1 MQTLTFDLS
10 KKQGPFKPLNATNGG
25 PWHKRYSNKQYRSN
39 LEAYKA
45 ARFPYSRNHDANLSG
60 ATYGGPFTVDVSVI
74 FRDFSADVNDPAAYD
89 FANTDECVL
98 CTLVAGTKTFYRLGQ
113 SIENQIKKH
122 DTKPPQDTLKWVQI
136 CEHIILHYT
145 QGWNSGYAL
154 DMPYWEIWNE
164 PDLRTDDEPAE
175 NKPTW
180 GGTKA
185 EFFDFFETAAKYLK
199 GKFPQQKNG
208 GPAVAFRTDWAKD
221 FLSEMAKRN
230 VPLDFFSWHGY
241 RTQPGDFTELGRFYR
256 ALLDKYG
263 YTNAEN
269 HVNEWNYI
277 RDWTENFV
285 YSIETIGGCKGAA
298 FDMAAISAAQDSPI
312 DMMMYYDTRPS
323 SFCGLFDYY
332 TYRPKKPYYVFYWY
346 GSFYDCAHFIP
357 CQSRIPDIF
366 TLCGMYADGKTQA
379 VLTYYTDKDGQPAK
393 TVTVDLGRTAKW
405 DVYLLDETHNA
416 ERIETTQ
423 CPTFTLQ
430 PNTCMLLKEVD

>member
-1 MQTLTFDLS
+1 MNKKVPLLLTGIVLMLNLAADTSGSPYGICAHICKGEQWKLAEPKFKVLKPAGIRWVRNGFTWAQAEPEQGRWDYSKLDLVAETA
-10 KKQGPFKPLNATNGG
+10 KKHG
-25 PWHKRYSNKQYRSN
+25 
-39 LEAYKA
+39 
-45 ARFPYSRNHDANLSG
+45 
-60 ATYGGPFTVDVSVI
+60 VDI
-74 FRDFSADVNDPAAYD
+74 LPILAYD
-89 FANTDECVL
+89 VPWGHP
-98 CTLVAGTKTFYRLGQ
+98 VYRHL
-113 SIENQIKKH
+113 
-122 DTKPPQDTLKWVQI
+122 DKWREYVRRTVSRYGKQFR
-136 CEHIILHYT
+136 
-145 QGWNSGYAL
+145 
-154 DMPYWEIWNE
+154 YWEIWNE

-199 GKFPQQKNG
+199 GKFPQLKIG
-208 GPAVAFRTDWAKD
+208 GPAVAFRTDWAED

-298 FDMAAISAAQDSPI
+298 FDMAAISAAQESPI
-312 DMMMYYDTRPS
+312 DTMMYYDTRPS

>member
-1 MQTLTFDLS
+1 MNA
-10 KKQGPFKPLNATNGG
+10 KKVVVITDNLVEYPL
-25 PWHKRYSNKQYRSN
+25 
-39 LEAYKA
+39 
-45 ARFPYSRNHDANLSG
+45 
-60 ATYGGPFTVDVSVI
+60 V
-74 FRDFSADVNDPAAYD
+74 DFSIPEVYVDYVVAVDQIGNPAGIVSGTTKITRDPVGLVMAQYAAKVIEHSGLLKD
-89 FANTDECVL
+89 GMSFQTG
-98 CTLVAGTKTFYRLGQ
+98 AGGASL
-113 SIENQIKKH
+113 
-122 DTKPPQDTLKWVQI
+122 
-136 CEHIILHYT
+136 
-145 QGWNSGYAL
+145 A
-154 DMPYWEIWNE
+154 
-164 PDLRTDDEPAE
+164 
-175 NKPTW
+175 
-180 GGTKA
+180 
-185 EFFDFFETAAKYLK
+185 AAKYLK
-199 GKFPQQKNG
+199 GKFPQLKIG
-208 GPAVAFRTDWAKD
+208 GPAVAFRTDWAED